1 MNMRMLCAL
10 ALVCSAA
17 LAAEP
22 AKAPT
27 AAEPAKGAP
36 PAQGQGMSGYSSME
50 IDAGHM
56 KGNFATGAIDE
67 MTDGVKIR
75 LLSDDPDKKP
85 LPIKAQTMKFTWKEG
100 QSTPSMIVMDRN
112 VEVNHP
118 DAQITAGHAEWN
130 FDSGEVV
137 FTGDPV
143 VNNDKIK
150 GLRGE
155 KMILNV
161 KTNNFEV
168 TRVRADQVPLQ
179 GMEGGPG
186 GGKGDASLLREG
198 DVKDWAALIG
208 SLRAEANAADAAPG
222 KQIVSQIS
230 ADNRKLLMSVDTA
243 VLLQRKGDIVKLV
256 NSVLKSPKLYSEAA
270 WKGRALGE
278 EAQKLVAAEKRSP
291 EEQTR
296 LNRLLLNA
304 AYPELVAA
312 P

>member
-1 MNMRMLCAL
+1 MNVRMLCAL

-17 LAAEP
+17 MAAEP
-22 AKAPT
+22 AKAPAP
-27 AAEPAKGAP
+27 AA
-36 PAQGQGMSGYSSME
+36 PAQGAGMSGYNSME
-50 IDAGHM
+50 IDAGRM

-67 MTDGVKIR
+67 MTEGVKIR

-85 LPIKAQTMKFTWKEG
+85 LPMKAQTMKFTWKEG
-100 QSTPSMIVMDRN
+100 QTTPSTIVMDHN
-112 VEVNHP
+112 VEVNQM
-118 DAQITAGHAEWN
+118 DTLITAGHAEWN
-130 FDSGEVV
+130 FESGEVV

-155 KMILNV
+155 KMTLNV

-179 GMEGGPG
+179 GMEGGPA
-186 GGKGDASLLREG
+186 GGKGDPSLLREG

-208 SLRAEANAADAAPG
+208 KLRAEANAADAAPG

>member
-1 MNMRMLCAL
+1 
-10 ALVCSAA
+10 
-17 LAAEP
+17 
-22 AKAPT
+22 
-27 AAEPAKGAP
+27 
-36 PAQGQGMSGYSSME
+36 MSGYSSME
-50 IDAGHM
+50 IDAGRM

-85 LPIKAQTMKFTWKEG
+85 LPIRAQTMKFTWKEG
-100 QSTPSMIVMDRN
+100 QSTPSTIVMDKN

-179 GMEGGPG
+179 GMDAGP
-186 GGKGDASLLREG
+186 GGKGDPSLLREG
-198 DVKDWAALIG
+198 DVKDWAALI
-208 SLRAEANAADAAPG
+208 SLLRTEAKADGAAPG

-230 ADNRKLLMSVDTA
+230 ADNRQLLMSVDTA

-270 WKGRALGE
+270 WQGRALSE
-278 EAQKLVAAEKRSP
+278 EAQKLIAAEKRTP

-296 LNRLLLNA
+296 LNRLLLSA

>member
-1 MNMRMLCAL
+1 MNVRLLCAI
-10 ALVCSAA
+10 ALLCPAA
-17 LAAEP
+17 LAADP
-22 AKAPT
+22 AP
-27 AAEPAKGAP
+27 AAA
-36 PAQGQGMSGYSSME
+36 PAQGSGMSGYSSME

-67 MTDGVKIR
+67 MTEGVKIR
-75 LLSDDPDKKP
+75 LLSEDPEKKP

-100 QSTPSMIVMDRN
+100 QSTPSTIVMDKN

-155 KMILNV
+155 KMMLNV

-179 GMEGGPG
+179 GMDGGA
-186 GGKGDASLLREG
+186 GGKGDPSLLREG
-198 DVKDWAALIG
+198 DVKDWAALINA
-208 SLRAEANAADAAPG
+208 LRAEANAGDAAPG

-270 WKGRALGE
+270 WKGRALSE
-278 EAQKLVAAEKRSP
+278 EAQKLSAAEKRGP

-296 LNRLLLNA
+296 LNRLLLVA

>member
-1 MNMRMLCAL
+1 MNVRMLCAL
-10 ALVCSAA
+10 ALACSAS
-17 LAAEP
+17 LAAEEP
-22 AKAPT
+22 AKAP
-27 AAEPAKGAP
+27 PADSGT
-36 PAQGQGMSGYSSME
+36 GMSGYSSME
-50 IDAGHM
+50 IDAGRM

-100 QSTPSMIVMDRN
+100 QSTPSTITMDKN

-118 DAQITAGHAEWN
+118 DAQITAGHADWN

-150 GLRGE
+150 GLRGD

-179 GMEGGPG
+179 GMDAGP
-186 GGKGDASLLREG
+186 GGKGDPSLLREG

-208 SLRAEANAADAAPG
+208 RLRAEANAAGAAPG

-256 NSVLKSPKLYSEAA
+256 NSVLKSPKLFSAEA
-270 WKGRALGE
+270 WKGRTLAE
-278 EAQKLVAAEKRSP
+278 EAQKLAAAETRSP

-296 LNRLLLNA
+296 LNRLLLTA

>member
-1 MNMRMLCAL
+1 MNVRILCAL
-10 ALVCSAA
+10 VLVCAA
-17 LAAEP
+17 SMAAEP
-22 AKAPT
+22 AKAP
-27 AAEPAKGAP
+27 AP
-36 PAQGQGMSGYSSME
+36 EQGSGMSGYSSME
-50 IDAGHM
+50 IDAGRM

-85 LPIKAQTMKFTWKEG
+85 LPIKAQAMKFTWKEG
-100 QSTPSMIVMDRN
+100 QSTPSTIVMDRN
-112 VEVNHP
+112 VEVNHA

-179 GMEGGPG
+179 GMEGGPA
-186 GGKGDASLLREG
+186 GKGDPSLLREG
-198 DVKDWAALIG
+198 DVKDWAALITR
-208 SLRAEANAADAAPG
+208 LRAEAKTEGATPG

-230 ADNRKLLMSVDTA
+230 ADNQKLLMSVDTA

-256 NSVLKSPKLYSEAA
+256 NSVLKSPKLFNAAA
-270 WKGRALGE
+270 WQGRALAE
-278 EAQKLVAAEKRSP
+278 EAQKLITAEKRTP

-296 LNRLLLNA
+296 LNRLLITA

>member
-1 MNMRMLCAL
+1 MSMRILCAL
-10 ALVCSAA
+10 VLVCAA
-17 LAAEP
+17 AVAAEP
-22 AKAPT
+22 AKAP
-27 AAEPAKGAP
+27 APAPG
-36 PAQGQGMSGYSSME
+36 QGSGMSGYTSME
-50 IDAGHM
+50 IEAGRM
-56 KGNFATGAIDE
+56 KGNFATGAIEE
-67 MTDGVKIR
+67 MTDGAKIR

-100 QSTPSMIVMDRN
+100 QTTPTTIIMDRN
-112 VEVNHP
+112 VEVNQM
-118 DAQITAGHAEWN
+118 DTQITAGHAEWN

-143 VNNDKIK
+143 VNNDRIK

-155 KMILNV
+155 RMSLNV

-179 GMEGGPG
+179 GMDGGA
-186 GGKGDASLLREG
+186 GGKGDPSLLREG

-208 SLRAEANAADAAPG
+208 LLRNEAKAEGAAPG

-230 ADNRKLLMSVDTA
+230 ADNRQLLMSVDTA

-256 NSVLKSPKLYSEAA
+256 NSVLKNPKLYNTDA
-270 WKGRALGE
+270 WKGRALGD
-278 EAQKLVAAEKRSP
+278 EAQKLIAAEKRSP

-296 LNRLLLNA
+296 LNRLLINA

>member
-1 MNMRMLCAL
+1 MNVRMLCAL
-10 ALVCSAA
+10 VLVCSAA
-17 LAAEP
+17 LAAEEPVQAP
-22 AKAPT
+22 AAGSGP
-27 AAEPAKGAP
+27 
-36 PAQGQGMSGYSSME
+36 GMSGYSSME
-50 IDAGHM
+50 IDAGRM

-85 LPIKAQTMKFTWKEG
+85 LPIRAQTMKFTWKEG
-100 QSTPSMIVMDRN
+100 QSTPSTIVMDKN

-179 GMEGGPG
+179 GMDAGP
-186 GGKGDASLLREG
+186 GGKGDPSLLREG
-198 DVKDWAALIG
+198 DVKDWAALI
-208 SLRAEANAADAAPG
+208 SLLRTEAKADGAAPG

-230 ADNRKLLMSVDTA
+230 ADNRQLLMSVDTA

-270 WKGRALGE
+270 WQGRALSE
-278 EAQKLVAAEKRSP
+278 EAQKLIAAEKRTP

-296 LNRLLLNA
+296 LNRLLLSA